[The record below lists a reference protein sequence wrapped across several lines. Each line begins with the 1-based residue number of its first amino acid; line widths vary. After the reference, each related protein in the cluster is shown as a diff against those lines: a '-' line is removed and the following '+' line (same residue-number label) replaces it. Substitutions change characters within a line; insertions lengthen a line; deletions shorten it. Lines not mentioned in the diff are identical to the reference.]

1 MRWNIKKNF
10 ENDKCSAKDQ
20 HQSSESVLPR
30 CALWDLDLPLEGSD
44 TRIVLVVVSPPPLL
58 KVKCLPTFLFNR
70 KKKKIWVNFLFFFLL
85 LQRQPLL
92 WLNTLDLGC
101 CLLGGQSQCTE
112 NIFSPFTRKLVSWFS
127 EFFSLAGRGLSLF
140 GVYPYT

>member
-1 MRWNIKKNF
+1 MINVLQKTSISLLRVYFQGVLYGTLTCHQRKVIPVLFWRW
-10 ENDKCSAKDQ
+10 S
-20 HQSSESVLPR
+20 P
-30 CALWDLDLPLEGSD
+30 
-44 TRIVLVVVSPPPLL
+44 PPPLL

-70 KKKKIWVNFLFFFLL
+70 KKKNLGQFSFFLL

-112 NIFSPFTRKLVSWFS
+112 NIFSPFTRELVSWFS
-127 EFFSLAGRGLSLF
+127 VFFSLAGRGLSLF
-140 GVYPYT
+140 GVYPYTQQLTR

>member
-1 MRWNIKKNF
+1 MINVLQKTSISLLRVYFQGVLYGTLTCHQREVIPVLFWWWFPPPPPFESQVLANFSLQQEKKKNLGQF
-10 ENDKCSAKDQ
+10 S
-20 HQSSESVLPR
+20 
-30 CALWDLDLPLEGSD
+30 
-44 TRIVLVVVSPPPLL
+44 
-58 KVKCLPTFLFNR
+58 
-70 KKKKIWVNFLFFFLL
+70 FFFLL

-140 GVYPYT
+140 GVYPYTQQLTR